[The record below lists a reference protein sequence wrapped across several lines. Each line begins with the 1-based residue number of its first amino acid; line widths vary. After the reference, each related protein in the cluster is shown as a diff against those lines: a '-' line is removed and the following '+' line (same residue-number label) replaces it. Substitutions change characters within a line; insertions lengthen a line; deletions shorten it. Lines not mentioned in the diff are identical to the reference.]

1 MPWTF
6 YNSSGQQ
13 LKSGQT
19 AISNLD
25 IDGATDIG
33 AAIVDADLFIIDD
46 GAGGT
51 NRKTE
56 ASRLKTY
63 IGSAATQAEMRTGT
77 SNTVFATP
85 GRTVDHSGVAKAW
98 VQDNTNSSSANS
110 SYNIASVSNDSTG
123 VQTVTFDADFS
134 GTQYARTGSVFESSI
149 GHMTISNNAAGS
161 VKVRTFNSSN
171 SATNLDYSMACFGE
185 QVDE

>member
-1 MPWTF
+1 MGWTF

-13 LKSGQT
+13 LRST
-19 AISNLD
+19 ASP
-25 IDGATDIG
+25 A
-33 AAIVDADLFIIDD
+33 
-46 GAGGT
+46 
-51 NRKTE
+51 
-56 ASRLKTY
+56 
-63 IGSAATQAEMRTGT
+63 AATQAEMRTGT

-149 GHMTISNNAAGS
+149 GHMTISDNAAGS

-171 SATNLDYSMACFGE
+171 SAADLDYSIACFGE